1 MHMKKGLL
9 SVLMMAV
16 SMCTMAEVKI
26 DTEERG
32 GYSNTALLSLMEKN
46 VDKVFSEINNASG
59 EDRNLNTA
67 GLPMD
72 DFAKKMLV
80 SIWAQTH
87 FFIDYDD
94 GFVTGQGWPLKNS
107 MMVMEIPVI
116 REVDGTFQAIT
127 VELDLKGTVTDF
139 RFTLENNSK
148 SMMLRDGEN
157 VTMVLEEQMIIQKFM
172 DRFATA
178 YCQKDL
184 PALKQIFSDDAIIIT
199 GNVVTSRES
208 SVPRITYKKQ
218 NKEEYLNN
226 LARAFARNKFVDVKF
241 FGLDKTTKGYEITRS
256 RKNPDFYGVQAYQE
270 WRSSNYNDD
279 GYVFLLWDFTD
290 KERPV
295 IHVRTWQ
302 PNKFAG
308 QELPEDEIFTI
319 DDFENSI
326 EEM

>member
-1 MHMKKGLL
+1 MHMKRRIL

-16 SMCTMAEVKI
+16 AICSMAEVKI

-46 VDKVFSEINNASG
+46 VDKVFAEINRASE

-80 SIWAQTH
+80 NIWAQTH
-87 FFIDYDD
+87 FKIDYDG
-94 GFVTGQGWPLKNS
+94 GFVTSQGWPGKNG
-107 MMVMEIPVI
+107 MTVMEIPVI
-116 REVDGTFQAIT
+116 REVDGKFQAIT
-127 VELDLKGTVTDF
+127 VELDLKGTITDL

-148 SMMLRDGEN
+148 SMILRDGEN
-157 VTMVLEEQMIIQKFM
+157 VTMVVEEQMIIKKFM
-172 DRFATA
+172 DHFADA

-184 PALKQIFSDDAIIIT
+184 AALKQIFSDDAIIIT
-199 GNVVTSRES
+199 GNVMTSRES
-208 SVPRITYKKQ
+208 GMPKITYKKQ
-218 NKEEYLNN
+218 NKEQYLNN

-256 RKNPDFYGVQAYQE
+256 RANPDFYGVQCFQE

-290 KERPV
+290 KAHPV

-308 QELPEDEIFTI
+308 QDLPEDEIFTI
-319 DDFENSI
+319 DDFEKSI
-326 EEM
+326 GEM

>member
-1 MHMKKGLL
+1 MHMKKIIA
-9 SVLMMAV
+9 SILMLAATTYM
-16 SMCTMAEVKI
+16 MAEVRI
-26 DTEERG
+26 VVDGRG
-32 GYSNTALLSLMEKN
+32 GYSNTALLKVMEQN
-46 VDKVFSEINNASG
+46 LDKVLSEINNASKA
-59 EDRNLNTA
+59 DRNLNIA

-80 SIWAQTH
+80 NIWAQTH
-87 FFIDYDD
+87 FYIDDVVVD
-94 GFVTGQGWPLKNS
+94 GQGWPTKNG
-107 MMVMEIPVI
+107 MTVMEIPTI
-116 REVDGTFQAIT
+116 RNVDGLYQT
-127 VELDLKGTVTDF
+127 VSAELDNKGTITDF
-139 RFTLENNSK
+139 RFALENNSP
-148 SMMLRDGEN
+148 SMMLRGGEN
-157 VTMVLEEQMIIQKFM
+157 VTQVVEEQMIIQKYM

-184 PALKQIFSDDAIIIT
+184 PALKQIFSDDALIIT

-208 SVPRITYKKQ
+208 TMPKITYKKQ

-241 FGLDKTTKGYEITRS
+241 FGLDKTTKGYEIKRS
-256 RKNPDFYGVQAYQE
+256 RKNPNFYGVQAFQE
-270 WRSSNYNDD
+270 WRSSNYSDD

-290 KERPV
+290 KEHPV

-308 QELPEDEIFTI
+308 QDLPEDEIFTI

-326 EEM
+326 ESM